1 MSDTARLLVLAA
13 GGGVFAAAV
22 VAVVALWNGW
32 GTDPQVFGGRV
43 SRRVQRLLA
52 QSGTEP
58 AGLRP
63 TRQRAVAALV
73 VLVLVWAFTGWAVVG
88 VGAGVAV
95 VAVPWLLGTNAV
107 ANAQIDRLEG
117 LEKWCRSMAD
127 RLAGSGATGLVQT
140 IRESALTAPEEIRPQ
155 VQTLAMRMASMEW
168 GYTAALQAF
177 ADDVDDATG
186 DDVAAALMLALDRQ
200 GQGVVDVLRRLAATI
215 GREVRSRDE
224 VESERAEP
232 RQEMKTLLIL
242 LGGAIGGGSVVPV
255 ISAAYST
262 IPGQLVLL
270 VILVA
275 AALLLVQMRRLAVG
289 TKAPRFLVG
298 GQAW

>member
-1 MSDTARLLVLAA
+1 MSDTLRLLVLAV
-13 GGGVFAAAV
+13 GGGLFAAAAL
-22 VAVVALWNGW
+22 AVVALWNGW
-32 GTDPQVFGGRV
+32 GTNPEVFGGRI
-43 SRRVQRLLA
+43 SRRVDRMLA
-52 QSGTEP
+52 QPGVGQ

-63 TRQRAVAALV
+63 TRQRAIAALV
-73 VLVLVWAFTGWAVVG
+73 VLTGVWAFTGWAVVG
-88 VGAGVAV
+88 AGAAVAV
-95 VAVPWLLGTNAV
+95 VAVPWLLGTNVV
-107 ANAQIDRLEG
+107 ANRQIDRLEA

-140 IRESALTAPEEIRPQ
+140 IRESAPTAPQEIRPE
-155 VQTLAMRMASMEW
+155 VAALAMRMASMEW

-177 ADDVDDATG
+177 ADDLDDATG

-200 GQGVVDVLRRLAATI
+200 GQGVVDVLRRLATTI

-242 LGGAIGGGSVVPV
+242 LGVAIGGGSFVPV
-255 ISAAYST
+255 ISTAYSSLT
-262 IPGQLVLL
+262 GQLVLL
-270 VILVA
+270 VILVVA
-275 AALLLVQMRRLAVG
+275 AVLLLQMRRLALG

-298 GQAW
+298 RQKP